1 MFNFSKTA
9 ATAFVVMASAFGVSA
24 ADHLTII
31 GSATPDS
38 WNIKYGLLMV
48 QDADNENVFTYM
60 GCLKADEEF
69 KFTSG
74 KNFDNPNLEYRNE
87 STDAYDVSKLV
98 QGGQDNKFKV
108 RESANYKVVCNLADM
123 TVSVT
128 KAAYQDNPVRFNAL
142 YIVGDAGSGG
152 WEITDA
158 PAMVWGG
165 EEDPFKFTYNE
176 EMKKGEFKIDANRY
190 NGSWDGPWFWAG
202 LDGDGNIDYDKIT
215 TDGNGDR
222 KWQIPEDGR
231 YNIEID
237 LLNNTVSITKT
248 GNSGVADI
256 EAGFE
261 GTPVYYNLQG
271 VVVTNPSNGIFIRKT
286 GNRFTKVRL

>member
-48 QDADNENVFTYM
+48 QDVDNENVFTYM
-60 GCLKADEEF
+60 GYLKADEEF

-87 STDAYDVSKLV
+87 SADAYDVSKLV

-123 TVSVT
+123 T
-128 KAAYQDNPVRFNAL
+128 A
-142 YIVGDAGSGG
+142 
-152 WEITDA
+152 
-158 PAMVWGG
+158 
-165 EEDPFKFTYNE
+165 
-176 EMKKGEFKIDANRY
+176 
-190 NGSWDGPWFWAG
+190 
-202 LDGDGNIDYDKIT
+202 
-215 TDGNGDR
+215 
-222 KWQIPEDGR
+222 
-231 YNIEID
+231 
-237 LLNNTVSITKT
+237 
-248 GNSGVADI
+248 
-256 EAGFE
+256 
-261 GTPVYYNLQG
+261 
-271 VVVTNPSNGIFIRKT
+271 
-286 GNRFTKVRL
+286 